1 MKVSDKA
8 VLSSLLKLNQAKT
21 YTGTDLGCT
30 AHSYL
35 LNERGRTEEHEESF
49 HVESK
54 SFCSQR
60 LKNTLHTTKTEQR
73 SRLMKNSV
81 MQSIKITMPFKKKFN
96 ITLAVQGPRL
106 IHPLSNR

>member
-35 LNERGRTEEHEESF
+35 LKERGRTEENEGVLS
-49 HVESK
+49 
-54 SFCSQR
+54 SQKVFAAR
-60 LKNTLHTTKTEQR
+60 DLK
-73 SRLMKNSV
+73 KNV
-81 MQSIKITMPFKKKFN
+81 AN
-96 ITLAVQGPRL
+96 NEAR
-106 IHPLSNR
+106 